1 MVGKTEIDDADRAL
15 LQRIQRD
22 AASRIDDLAEAA
34 GLSVASVQRRLK
46 RLKSAGII
54 EREVAVLDPAAVG
67 QAMTFVVSVELERER
82 IDQLQAFQKTVTAE
96 PQVQQCYYVTGEA
109 DFVLICVA
117 PDMNAF
123 KELTDRLFFENQN
136 VRKFRTSVVM
146 NRTKVGLAVPV

>member
-15 LQRIQRD
+15 LQRLQQD

-46 RLKSAGII
+46 RLKSAGVI

-82 IDQLQAFQKTVTAE
+82 IDQLQAFQKTVRAE

-117 PDMNAF
+117 PDMNGF